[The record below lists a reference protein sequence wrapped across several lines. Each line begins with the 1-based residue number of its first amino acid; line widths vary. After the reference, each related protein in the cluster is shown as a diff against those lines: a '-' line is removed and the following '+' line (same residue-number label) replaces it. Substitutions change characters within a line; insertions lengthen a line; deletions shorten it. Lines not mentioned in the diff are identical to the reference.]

1 MALTVKDV
9 LIHDVQVYNGAV
21 HRVED
26 PSERFFV
33 KILFEGDERQ
43 IAMNRSR
50 VSTPMHYCDEEL
62 VFPLKESLQTSGTQS
77 LKLDVYQRDIRAIDM
92 FIGTLDIS
100 LGLLINNRYQS
111 PPLSLKNESLEES
124 TVSVTVEYDDP
135 SSPAKE
141 IHDGSL
147 TLGEVRAAL
156 WGARYEWIDLGLALG
171 IPHSTIQVI
180 EMDHRTIIDRFTA
193 MLREWL
199 MISSNSTW
207 SDLVKALRSPTVH
220 RPIVAI
226 RIEDKYIKSD
236 VSSVQ
241 EKENT
246 ARSSMLQR
254 ARMEAAL
261 WGARAKWFELGL
273 ALNLSE
279 ETLEIFIMGIGVEL
293 WRARI
298 GLFNGGRGG
307 RPRKASLAHQKL
319 QCDVTII
326 VTKVL
331 WTQYAEDTTSHRD
344 KCVVESVLNN
354 ATDKAPPSNCH
365 EDVVSEKK
373 KESVTFTTNH
383 IRNHSSSICI
393 GLTLILIGAILVF
406 VSLLLLLAGD
416 VELNPGPGLAT
427 VLTISDILEV
437 YDKVRSASPNW
448 FNLGLALKLS
458 YTDLTNFRETYRGEN
473 DVCLREALARRLQS
487 GDPLTWGGMCTALRN
502 SMVARNDVAEAIE
515 GSLKRVSER
524 LERAQNS
531 TTKTA
536 SVSSIESLDG
546 AISEVVSISR
556 STAELEVDSMEMQIV
571 FNKFVSQLCQSL
583 EVRRIDKDSL
593 VACLMGFNSLKK
605 VFGKTNQCVFRN
617 QRNKL
622 RKCSTSAEVWKII
635 ADYFSFF
642 NYEMVDH
649 ITDSF
654 GTAEDKEKM
663 KLYKANFVEYVKR
676 RIRPVTSSDSRED
689 TVTMIVQLD
698 STYDDC
704 ELNRLKLFERNLC
717 SILKISKGCVELL
730 PYSITSDI
738 FPLSTDRDV
747 HNYQA
752 ECRSDKGDNTSRFSL
767 DTVLTISDILE
778 VYEKVRSVSPN
789 WFNLGLALK
798 LSYTDL
804 TNFHETYSGDND
816 VCLREALAR
825 RLQSGDPLTLGG
837 MCTALKNS
845 MVARNDVAEA
855 IEGSLERVSE
865 RLERAQNST
874 TKTASVSSIE
884 SLDGAISEVVSI
896 PRELEVDSMEM
907 ETLFNKLV
915 SQLCQSLEVRRI
927 DKDSLV
933 ACLMGFN
940 CLNKVFG
947 KTNQCVFR
955 NQRNKLRKCSTSAGV
970 WQIIADYFSFFD
982 YEMVDHITDSFG
994 TAEDKEKMK
1003 LYKANFVEYVKRR
1016 VRVTSSDSRED
1027 IVTMIVQLDS
1037 TYDDCELNR
1046 LKLFEWNVSSIL
1058 NLNDHVLKLSKISKG
1073 CVELLPSSITSDIFP
1088 LSTDRDVHNYQAECR
1103 SDKGDNTSRSSLGS
1117 LTLGEVRAVMW
1128 GARYVWRKL
1137 GITLGLPHGTIQ
1149 VIDKDH
1155 RTITDCFTAMLREW
1169 LMISPNPTWFELV
1182 EALRSPTVHLNVLAD
1197 EIEDKYIKSDVS
1209 SVQEKEDTARSST
1222 LQRARMEAALWGAR
1236 ARAKWFEL
1244 GLALDLSEETLKA
1257 IHKNH
1262 TVLAD
1267 RFTAML
1273 GEWFQSSPNPTWS
1286 ELVKALRSPT
1296 INRPDIAAEIED
1308 KLIKSDDSSLQENKD
1323 TAGSLTLREV
1333 RTALWSAR
1341 AKWMSLGLVLGLPV
1355 GTLEAIQEANLTNMP
1370 GDCFTEL
1377 LAEWLKSSPNP
1388 TWSQLVEALRS
1399 PIIDYPG
1406 IADEIEDKYIK
1417 SDDSSVQES
1426 KDTAS
1431 SASVEE
1437 QLKYLHKLNELLTD
1451 TENTINIRYLKLY
1464 LIGLSGLGKTT
1475 FRKRL
1480 LGHLLNLASIPPQDR
1495 KRCST
1500 LLAECNQVLAVSS
1513 DSKLFL
1519 KASTDIDNE
1528 AQLIFA
1534 YMIGL
1539 QQVVKAAISKVVESA
1554 DPTNDPIVD
1563 AIDASI
1569 DDSKPKEDYDT
1580 HPTVEV
1586 DPSKKQGNKEAKS
1599 KAPETNVDTNE
1610 DSKAQ
1615 PSTKQ
1620 VPQEGSK
1627 PAKPKAPE
1635 TKVDKIIENL
1645 RNIVKRGN
1653 YMEQLVGTVLLN
1665 IIDIGG
1671 QPGFMEMLPFLSK
1684 GPGMFLAFFPLDKD
1698 LDELYEVSYEHD
1710 QDKITPFQAKY
1721 TIRETLSQILSAISH
1736 HVTVDSDLDSK
1747 IAEKVEH
1754 FADLQAVVSLVGTY
1768 QDVLEIQAKSEV
1780 VQEKLKGDYPGLD
1793 ANTLEA
1799 AIQLILEVQQEV
1811 ESEQKVE
1818 EIFFEF
1824 EAEVGKQ
1831 DSFSNNLVEHVEQKA
1846 KAKATTDKQ
1855 QKPTTPQEDTEL
1867 QSKVEVLEKTLPP
1880 EIKNKLKQNTPKAVQ
1895 LLLQMKQC
1903 NETLSKLAS
1912 AVDKLSTDSTIQAE
1926 TKKRLQAK
1934 LQEKHKVLSTITSN
1948 FGEVIS
1954 HPDDSH
1960 FFSVDNFR
1968 GEEADI
1974 DPIRKHLQT
1983 VFDSR
1988 FDDAEIQIRPAQLL
2002 YGIILRKEFEIAT
2015 MEECIQIGKQLEM
2028 DEDEVKFTI
2037 WYLHQCVGALLY
2049 YPDIK
2054 DKESY
2059 FKNHVIC
2066 SPNVVFNSI
2075 SLLIVE
2081 SLLSLHSG
2089 DKRSRFTAAEIKKWQ
2104 EFGQFSIPVI
2114 KLCCSKTNKA
2124 KVKEGEL
2131 IPVDKLVK
2139 LLEHVSLLAPIVGK
2153 GPQPVYFMPAILEC
2167 ASKEELSNAPAI
2179 DSNTPSPIKI
2189 TFESGYMPIGVFCAM
2204 ISKLVS
2210 EGQNKIL
2217 GLKWNLRESRVMR
2230 NLVSFEVDSAKHD
2243 ITLVAHVNCYEIRLT
2258 RREDCNMHDLC
2269 SYVLTTVLYMM
2280 SGISKKIEPII
2291 AFDCQC
2297 PKHQKAEEVCLC
2309 KLKNFFRCEHGRV
2322 DSLPPHQEC
2331 WFAKEVKLD
2340 EKAVLEA
2347 LRFADPD
2354 DLSFKWT
2361 RKGRKVASGSDNELT
2376 VNKVTRD
2383 HCDGFYTCEVSKNK
2397 QLCFKV
2403 HHCLRCISEATA
2415 TGDDITL
2422 KTVKDA
2428 TWDARAKW
2436 DHLAINLD
2444 VDEGTIKSIERSHN
2458 GRVDEC
2464 FVAMLEAWFKKG
2476 SPSWSVMVEALR
2488 APSVDRRGLAN
2499 NIEKKFMNNSE

>member
-416 VELNPGPGLAT
+416 VELNPGPG
-427 VLTISDILEV
+427 
-437 YDKVRSASPNW
+437 
-448 FNLGLALKLS
+448 
-458 YTDLTNFRETYRGEN
+458 
-473 DVCLREALARRLQS
+473 
-487 GDPLTWGGMCTALRN
+487 
-502 SMVARNDVAEAIE
+502 
-515 GSLKRVSER
+515 
-524 LERAQNS
+524 
-531 TTKTA
+531 
-536 SVSSIESLDG
+536 
-546 AISEVVSISR
+546 
-556 STAELEVDSMEMQIV
+556 
-571 FNKFVSQLCQSL
+571 
-583 EVRRIDKDSL
+583 
-593 VACLMGFNSLKK
+593 
-605 VFGKTNQCVFRN
+605 
-617 QRNKL
+617 
-622 RKCSTSAEVWKII
+622 
-635 ADYFSFF
+635 
-642 NYEMVDH
+642 
-649 ITDSF
+649 
-654 GTAEDKEKM
+654 
-663 KLYKANFVEYVKR
+663 
-676 RIRPVTSSDSRED
+676 
-689 TVTMIVQLD
+689 
-698 STYDDC
+698 
-704 ELNRLKLFERNLC
+704 
-717 SILKISKGCVELL
+717 
-730 PYSITSDI
+730 
-738 FPLSTDRDV
+738 
-747 HNYQA
+747 
-752 ECRSDKGDNTSRFSL
+752 L

-1236 ARAKWFEL
+1236 AKWFELGLALNLSKETLEAIRKNRTVLADRFTAMLGEWFQSSPNPTWSELVKALRSPTINRPDIAAEIEDKLIKINDSSENKDTAVFRGSLALREVRAALWDDCTGWRSLGIELEIPYETLMAIKKIHRTSKDRFTAMLREWLMISPNPIWSELVEALRSPTIMRIDIADKIEKKYIKSDVSPVQEKEDTARSSMLQGARMEAALWHARAKWFEL